1 MTKAGSGRNS
11 MHKNLGKE
19 DINGVAMILL
29 GIFIAVM
36 FALAFCEFK
45 SDRWQINPPPV
56 TERERA

>member
-1 MTKAGSGRNS
+1 

-45 SDRWQINPPPV
+45 GERWQINPPPV